1 MGRHLPTRERT
12 TMEYSNL
19 GARAAGAAL
28 IGLLLGC
35 HSGPAPDAE
44 GAPAATRQA
53 LTEATA
59 RYVAASRGGD
69 AHALAA
75 LYEEHAIL
83 LPPDDEPV
91 EGREAI
97 EAYWRRA
104 LEDGLELHT
113 TRVEASGPVAYSIGR
128 WSLPATD
135 SEAADSG
142 KLVLCWKRVDG
153 TWQLTADIW
162 NSSVPSDSTD
172 ADPNDSPGDRIPI
185 T

>member
-1 MGRHLPTRERT
+1 
-12 TMEYSNL
+12 MEYSNL
-19 GARAAGAAL
+19 GARMAGAAL
-28 IGLLLGC
+28 LGLLLGC
-35 HSGPAPDAE
+35 RPGPPNDDA
-44 GAPAATRQA
+44 GTLARTRQD

-75 LYEEHAIL
+75 LYEERAIL

-91 EGREAI
+91 EGRAAI
-97 EAYWRRA
+97 EAYWHRA

-153 TWQLTADIW
+153 IWQLTADIW
-162 NSSVPSDSTD
+162 NSSVQSDSTD
-172 ADPNDSPGDRIPI
+172 ADANDSPGDRIPI

>member
-1 MGRHLPTRERT
+1 
-12 TMEYSNL
+12 MEYSNL
-19 GARAAGAAL
+19 GARMAGAAL
-28 IGLLLGC
+28 LGLLLGC
-35 HSGPAPDAE
+35 RPGPPNDDA
-44 GAPAATRQA
+44 GTLARTRQA
-53 LTEATA
+53 LTDATA

-75 LYEEHAIL
+75 LYEERAIL

-91 EGREAI
+91 EGRAAI

-135 SEAADSG
+135 TEAADSG

-153 TWQLTADIW
+153 SWQLTADIW
-162 NSSVPSDSTD
+162 NGSAPPDSTD
-172 ADPNDSPGDRIPI
+172 DEESPGSGIPI

>member
-1 MGRHLPTRERT
+1 
-12 TMEYSNL
+12 MEYSNL

-35 HSGPAPDAE
+35 HSGPRRDAD
-44 GAPAATRQA
+44 GTPAATRQA
-53 LTEATA
+53 LAEATG

-113 TRVEASGPVAYSIGR
+113 TRVEASGAVAYSIGR

-135 SEAADSG
+135 TEAADSG
-142 KLVLCWKRVDG
+142 KLVLCWKRLDG
-153 TWQLTADIW
+153 RWQLTADIW
-162 NSSVPSDSTD
+162 NGSSPADS
-172 ADPNDSPGDRIPI
+172 ADDEEAPGARIPI
-185 T
+185 S